1 MGVSPKLLMKAEN
14 LCLEMPYFQPKT
26 TDFLKNPKALVSQLY
41 TNRARRGGLKIL
53 QDISFEIYAGDR
65 IGVLGANGSGKT
77 SLLRLLAQV
86 YSPSNG
92 SLYINGTAT
101 GLFTITL
108 GMSQEGTG
116 LENIYL
122 RGLQMGLKLDEI
134 RKKAPDI
141 IDFAEL
147 GEAIGRPINT
157 YSTGMLLR
165 LAFAISTMIT
175 PDILLLDE
183 WIGSGDV
190 KFRKKANKRM
200 AELVGKSRGLILASH
215 SEGLLRSNCNK
226 GLVLNSGKIAYWG
239 DIEDALEFYNKK

>member
-1 MGVSPKLLMKAEN
+1 
-14 LCLEMPYFQPKT
+14 
-26 TDFLKNPKALVSQLY
+26 
-41 TNRARRGGLKIL
+41 
-53 QDISFEIYAGDR
+53 
-65 IGVLGANGSGKT
+65 
-77 SLLRLLAQV
+77 
-86 YSPSNG
+86 
-92 SLYINGTAT
+92 
-101 GLFTITL
+101 
-108 GMSQEGTG
+108 
-116 LENIYL
+116 
-122 RGLQMGLKLDEI
+122 
-134 RKKAPDI
+134 
-141 IDFAEL
+141 
-147 GEAIGRPINT
+147 
-157 YSTGMLLR
+157 MLLR